1 MNIWLI
7 IYLIIAHYIADF
19 IFQDEEWAT
28 NKSKDIRSLLKH
40 TYTYSFVF
48 TLLVWLIFPWYIAF
62 TFFSTMLLSHTAI
75 DYVTSKIVSRK
86 FQNKEY
92 GSSIPNFGAFS
103 IIGFDQVLHY
113 ITIFLT
119 LDFVL

>member
-7 IYLIIAHYIADF
+7 SYLIIAHYIADF
-19 IFQDEEWAT
+19 IFQDEKWAN

-48 TLLVWLIFPWYIAF
+48 ALLMWLIFPWYIAL

-75 DYVTSKIVSRK
+75 DYITSKIVSKK
-86 FQNKEY
+86 FRNKEY

-103 IIGFDQVLHY
+103 VIGFDQVLHY